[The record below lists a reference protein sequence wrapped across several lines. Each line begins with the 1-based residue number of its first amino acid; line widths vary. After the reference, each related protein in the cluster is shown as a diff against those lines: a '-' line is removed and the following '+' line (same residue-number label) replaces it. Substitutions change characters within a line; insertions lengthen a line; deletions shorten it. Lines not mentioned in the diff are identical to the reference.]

1 MIPKRL
7 LINMPRE
14 YTLEQHL
21 VSDFLG
27 RLVDDSYVYGISGV
41 ATEFFYQSGCTDVV
55 VSTVSGQVIAF
66 EAKLDRWQ
74 VALNQAYRNRCFA
87 HQSFVVLPE
96 RTVPRALSQLDFFVR
111 HGIGIVSV
119 SKTSVVNVLDSKPGY
134 PIFGWLTDRAR
145 SKTLGGI
152 TL

>member
-1 MIPKRL
+1 
-7 LINMPRE
+7 MPRD

-21 VSDFLG
+21 VSDFLS
-27 RLVDDSYVYGISGV
+27 RLVEDFYVYGINGV

-55 VSTVSGQVIAF
+55 ASTHSGQVIAF

-74 VALNQAYRNRCFA
+74 IALNQAYRNRCFA

-96 RTVPRALSQLDFFVR
+96 RTVPRTMGHWDFFVR

-119 SKTSVVNVLDSKPGY
+119 SKTRVINVLDSQPRS
-134 PIFGWLTDRAR
+134 PIFTWLTERAR
-145 SKTLGGI
+145 ARTLDESI
-152 TL
+152 L